1 MEETAQPSG
10 KSTLPVILIA
20 AVVEGWGLY
29 GLHHA
34 IEAHRWPATDPA
46 WLTALYCVVIFGPLT
61 VQLLASQVRDRFLWV
76 IVGALSGI
84 LFYLG
89 WHEGATQLPATREL
103 GWFAGDFAFALPL
116 GVLWLLMLPFLQGR
130 LATGRWRTPYIVL
143 FADAW
148 RNKLVLAE
156 ATLFTGLFWLLLE
169 LWQALFAMLEIEFF
183 RKLFEEPIFVYPVTA
198 ITFGLALHLIGSIE
212 RLTSVILEQLL
223 NVLKW
228 LALVAGSLLALFTV
242 ALMLRLSGLISSGQR
257 AIGAVWLL
265 WLVAVIVLLLNAAYR
280 DGSEKRPYP
289 GWIALALR
297 LAVPLTVVISV
308 AAIYALM
315 IRTQHYGV
323 TVERVWA
330 CIVAGIALL
339 YSVGY
344 SVAAFSRGP
353 WMGRMARVNVAVAIV
368 LMFVITLTLSPVLAP
383 QRLAANSQF
392 KLILSQPL
400 RPIKDQD
407 AWNSPFVYLRFQSGT
422 YGLERLKQL
431 ATVTHHPDA
440 SDIRS
445 LATAGLA
452 MTQRWQGINN
462 VNPDSLRKSIAN
474 LPIYPSGRTLEPALL
489 DAVVARQ
496 AKLGGGLMSIPG
508 SPDTRLGVF
517 VDLDGDGVEE
527 FLLFNAFSGFA
538 FEHRAGEWIF
548 VGNVSSHAGTHPW
561 DGIRDA
567 LAKGEFSAVTPRWK
581 AFSVGGREYQINEGN

>member
-1 MEETAQPSG
+1 MEETAQPSS

-76 IVGALSGI
+76 IVGTLSGI
-84 LFYLG
+84 FFYLG

-130 LATGRWRTPYIVL
+130 LVTGRWRIPYIVL

-257 AIGAVWLL
+257 GQTL
-265 WLVAVIVLLLNAAYR
+265 W
-280 DGSEKRPYP
+280 K
-289 GWIALALR
+289 
-297 LAVPLTVVISV
+297 
-308 AAIYALM
+308 
-315 IRTQHYGV
+315 
-323 TVERVWA
+323 
-330 CIVAGIALL
+330 
-339 YSVGY
+339 
-344 SVAAFSRGP
+344 
-353 WMGRMARVNVAVAIV
+353 
-368 LMFVITLTLSPVLAP
+368 
-383 QRLAANSQF
+383 
-392 KLILSQPL
+392 
-400 RPIKDQD
+400 
-407 AWNSPFVYLRFQSGT
+407 
-422 YGLERLKQL
+422 
-431 ATVTHHPDA
+431 
-440 SDIRS
+440 
-445 LATAGLA
+445 
-452 MTQRWQGINN
+452 
-462 VNPDSLRKSIAN
+462 PDSN
-474 LPIYPSGRTLEPALL
+474 
-489 DAVVARQ
+489 DAAAWR
-496 AKLGGGLMSIPG
+496 A
-508 SPDTRLGVF
+508 SPPVGFRSTGFDTP
-517 VDLDGDGVEE
+517 DLD
-527 FLLFNAFSGFA
+527 S
-538 FEHRAGEWIF
+538 
-548 VGNVSSHAGTHPW
+548 
-561 DGIRDA
+561 
-567 LAKGEFSAVTPRWK
+567 
-581 AFSVGGREYQINEGN
+581 